1 MFQKY
6 FYEKSAQSNFYK
18 ELSVPILK
26 RLKHPNI
33 VLLETNFF
41 KTLLGYATNSHLVP
55 LLDSIKRRD
64 YRCSLAASML
74 RTGWGRGKT
83 FLH

>member
-6 FYEKSAQSNFYK
+6 FFEKSAQSDVFK

-33 VLLETNFF
+33 ILLETNFF
-41 KTLLGYATNSHLVP
+41 KTLLGYATNGRLVP
-55 LLDSIKRRD
+55 LLD
-64 YRCSLAASML
+64 
-74 RTGWGRGKT
+74 
-83 FLH
+83 

>member
-6 FYEKSAQSNFYK
+6 FFEKSAQSDVFK
-18 ELSVPILK
+18 ELPILK

-41 KTLLGYATNSHLVP
+41 KTLLSYATNGHFVP
-55 LLDSIKRRD
+55 LLD
-64 YRCSLAASML
+64 
-74 RTGWGRGKT
+74 
-83 FLH
+83 